1 MKAHVVIVGAG
12 QAGGRTAQALRRL
25 GHTGLITLVGEE
37 SLPPYERPPLS
48 KDVLLGRADASSLLL
63 MAKDGWRELDVELRC
78 STRVKKIDRGARRM
92 TLVDGSELSFDVL
105 VLATGARPRAY
116 PGIVEANTELLYL
129 RNIDDALRLAPRLLQ
144 GHHVAIIGAGF
155 IGLEVASTART
166 LGADVTLV
174 EAAPRLL
181 ARLLPAAFALEQLAV
196 HRAHGVEVLLDRAVE
211 RIAPGRI
218 YLTDG
223 RVVEAD
229 TIVIGIGARAN
240 DELAVAAGLATH
252 DGVVVDAAGRSS
264 DPGIYAVG
272 DVARYRDAATGIE
285 HRLESWRNAEDSAQT
300 VAASILGRPTA
311 RAPVPWFWTDQ
322 YGRNIQIAGRPD
334 DGHRCIVKGGEDE
347 EPSLTYY
354 LDASQRLCG
363 VIAVDSARELRR
375 VMKLIETR
383 DPVDVEALPAPR
395 PRVRSLAEVVP
406 S

>member
-1 MKAHVVIVGAG
+1 MNARVVIVGAG

-48 KDVLLGRADASSLLL
+48 KDVLLGRADSSSLLL
-63 MAKDGWRELDVELRC
+63 MANDSWRELDVELRC
-78 STRVKKIDRGARRM
+78 SNRVKQIDRDAHRVI
-92 TLVDGSELSFDVL
+92 LADDSELRFDVL

-116 PGIVEANTELLYL
+116 PGTVEAGTELLYL
-129 RNIDDALRLAPRLLQ
+129 RTIDDALRLAPRLMQ
-144 GHHVAIIGAGF
+144 GQHVAIIGAGF
-155 IGLEVASTART
+155 IGLEVASTARA

-196 HRAHGVEVLLDRAVE
+196 HRAHGVEVLLDRSVE

-223 RVVEAD
+223 RVVQAD

-240 DELAVAAGLATH
+240 DELAASAGLATH
-252 DGVVVDAAGRSS
+252 DGVFVDAAGRSS
-264 DPGIYAVG
+264 DLGIYAVG
-272 DVARYRDAATGIE
+272 DAARYRDAATGIE
-285 HRLESWRNAEDSAQT
+285 HRLESWRNAEDSAQA
-300 VAASILGRPTA
+300 VAALILGRPAA
-311 RAPVPWFWTDQ
+311 RVPVPWFWTDQ

-334 DGHRCIVKGGEDE
+334 DGHRCIVKGGKNM
-347 EPSLTYY
+347 EPSVAYY
-354 LDASQRLCG
+354 LDTSQRLCG

-375 VMKLIETR
+375 AMKLIETR
-383 DPVDVEALPAPR
+383 DPVDAEALPAPR
-395 PRVRSLAEVVP
+395 PRVRDLTELVP